1 VKTRRPAPGSFN
13 FTAAAQ
19 KRNAENLLVIEDR
32 ALAALYDENW
42 GKRRAVSMRY
52 SEPLPP
58 DAAMPED

>member
-1 VKTRRPAPGSFN
+1 
-13 FTAAAQ
+13 
-19 KRNAENLLVIEDR
+19 VIEDR